1 MPVTAT
7 RRNGIG
13 SVQST
18 VARNTALEKQ
28 KKLQDASRNNTVR
41 NIAVG
46 VITVGAIAAAAYL
59 GRGYIFGNA
68 SLPTCPADAAA
79 KACEQK
85 FISQYK
91 GTAAGSQFSY
101 DYSKHLKSVDFKK
114 CIAQQNIV

>member
-59 GRGYIFGNA
+59 GRGYFSTKLPCQGPQKDPAIF
-68 SLPTCPADAAA
+68 CDAVRAKMSFPSSAA
-79 KACEQK
+79 HAAWCAEQ
-85 FISQYK
+85 IQP
-91 GTAAGSQFSY
+91 
-101 DYSKHLKSVDFKK
+101 K
-114 CIAQQNIV
+114 C